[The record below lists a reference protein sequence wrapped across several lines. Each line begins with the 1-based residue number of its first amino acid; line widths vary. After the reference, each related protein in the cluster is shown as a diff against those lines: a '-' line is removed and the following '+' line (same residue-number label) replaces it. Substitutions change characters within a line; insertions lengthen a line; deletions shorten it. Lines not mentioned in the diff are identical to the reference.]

1 MKQTT
6 DEDQVV
12 LAEMADLMTRQLKA
26 LHSGGSMF
34 VYFYEADGRHTY
46 RITKEEIVNTI
57 AHEFTAADHQR
68 RDVETAFT
76 NDDTPKKDVDFT
88 SAF

>member
-34 VYFYEADGRHTY
+34 VYFYEADGRHMY

-57 AHEFTAADHQR
+57 AHEFVAQIPPSLIPAPYDLSKGP
-68 RDVETAFT
+68 AF
-76 NDDTPKKDVDFT
+76 D
-88 SAF
+88 

>member
-12 LAEMADLMTRQLKA
+12 LAEMADMMTRQLKA

-34 VYFYEADGRHTY
+34 VYFYEADGRHMY